1 MVVVPAATAV
11 TIPVVALMVA
21 TDGVDDV
28 QAADEVDGDVVASR
42 SEVKPTQADK
52 VPVMVGAVYTLNVA
66 VVVQPLVFM
75 YVRVVDPA
83 ATDVTT
89 PVLDIVATVVSDD
102 DQAVEG

>member
-1 MVVVPAATAV
+1 MVVPAATAV
-11 TIPVVALMVA
+11 TIPVAASMVA

-52 VPVMVGAVYTLNVA
+52 VHVMVGAVYTLNVA

-75 YVRVVDPA
+75 YVMVVDPA
-83 ATDVTT
+83 AADVTT
-89 PVLDIVATVVSDD
+89 PALDIVATERSDD
-102 DQAVEG
+102 AQGVEG

>member
-1 MVVVPAATAV
+1 MVVPAATAV
-11 TIPVVALMVA
+11 TIPVAASIVA
-21 TDGVDDV
+21 TDRSDDV
-28 QAADEVDGDVVASR
+28 HAVGDAAVVVAER
-42 SEVKPTQADK
+42 LEVEPTQADK
-52 VPVMVGAVYTLNVA
+52 VPEIVGAAYTLNVA